1 MASIANWSADDLE
14 SANQLVRDHL
24 PQILQDTGGDR
35 VWTHLPERYRHWM
48 MAKRLASGMAY
59 REGIDFLEG
68 METEAIADLALRY
81 LRQDLRVRGLV
92 AELQSADL
100 PDRDTVIRLLQDG
113 GIRAG
118 LREV

>member
-1 MASIANWSADDLE
+1 
-14 SANQLVRDHL
+14 
-24 PQILQDTGGDR
+24 
-35 VWTHLPERYRHWM
+35 
-48 MAKRLASGMAY
+48 MAY